1 VRWPFCYI
9 KQTCIGR
16 HSLDGYVKREVG
28 RAYSI
33 RTPCVWATV
42 SLVYKF
48 AVFAACISFSV
59 SGSAMAFSFYLSC
72 VTIRFM

>member
-1 VRWPFCYI
+1 MRWPFCYI

-16 HSLDGYVKREVG
+16 HLLDGYVKREVG

-48 AVFAACISFSV
+48 AVSE
-59 SGSAMAFSFYLSC
+59 SAMAFSFYLSC